1 MSQQTLMHPT
11 QPVEIDG
18 VFVAASDSKDAGAQD
33 IGQQMDDP
41 VRIALV
47 GDHPGELVGDTK
59 APLRL
64 GQEHHAAVR
73 GDPSA
78 IKGCW

>member
-1 MSQQTLMHPT
+1 
-11 QPVEIDG
+11 
-18 VFVAASDSKDAGAQD
+18 
-33 IGQQMDDP
+33 MDDP
-41 VRIALV
+41 VCIALV

-64 GQEHHAAVR
+64 GQEHHAAVG

-78 IKGCW
+78 IKSGADVLASYCW